1 MYTLIMKKVKQ
12 LMLVEDDQIT
22 AFLTQNIIKKTGI
35 AEQIVVCENGQEA
48 LEHLYK
54 GLHTNSHQ
62 EIHFPELIFL
72 DLNMPVMDGYEFLK
86 KFTEIEELKGK
97 NIHVIIVSSAS
108 LLKESK
114 RIENLPTSGYIEKP
128 IDENKIATILASLN
142 I

>member
-1 MYTLIMKKVKQ
+1 MKKVKQ

-22 AFLTQNIIKKTGI
+22 AFLAQKIIEKSGI
-35 AEQIVVCENGQEA
+35 AEQIVHCENGQEA
-48 LEHLYK
+48 LDHLYK
-54 GLHTNSHQ
+54 GLHANSHH

-86 KFTEIEELKGK
+86 KFMEIEQLKGK

-108 LLKESK
+108 LHNESK

-128 IDENKIATILASLN
+128 LNETKIATALSFLN
-142 I
+142 S